1 MVFLGEF
8 RICNMFTIIIYK
20 FTILYWDYS
29 EFIDYPTEHVIHWE
43 FFFPYSMFKRDC
55 TLSMGTL

>member
-43 FFFPYSMFKRDC
+43 VFFPI
-55 TLSMGTL
+55 